1 MLLCS
6 VHWHIVR
13 FMTLWSIILLV
24 GGSLISLNIVARN
37 TASINKYLLDPL
49 EGRRTSDLAK
59 PETVDDIN
67 DHLGNAL
74 QDYDPLPGMPLEE
87 KHSDRHSIFFCKVTT
102 QASAPPSSWR
112 WRRSRQP
119 ASWFMRPQWSL
130 LDPTTWTPP
139 SDWTDV
145 DSWER
150 TPEMSLTIKLH
161 TKLEYVASR
170 IVMYAR
176 PDRSNQATTHG
187 RSWFAAVPVAP
198 WHRAQQCC
206 FCRSKTARSSFM
218 STHNITSCP
227 TPHLQPRHRAS
238 QAVMSGWRA
247 RAYMGCQRSVPVACT
262 RIHARY
268 QVPYSLRR
276 DDRRP
281 CRRLQASSP
290 ISHQSNHSPTQTQPR
305 SAATIFEFM
314 NPTVPLCM

>member
-1 MLLCS
+1 MGGALNNMREKKCCYAACIGTS
-6 VHWHIVR
+6 CG

-67 DHLGNAL
+67 DLLVNAL

-102 QASAPPSSWR
+102 QASAPPS
-112 WRRSRQP
+112 SRQP

-176 PDRSNQATTHG
+176 PDRTSEQPGNHTWQIM
-187 RSWFAAVPVAP
+187 V
-198 WHRAQQCC
+198 
-206 FCRSKTARSSFM
+206 CRGAGGTM
-218 STHNITSCP
+218 
-227 TPHLQPRHRAS
+227 AS
-238 QAVMSGWRA
+238 G
-247 RAYMGCQRSVPVACT
+247 
-262 RIHARY
+262 
-268 QVPYSLRR
+268 
-276 DDRRP
+276 
-281 CRRLQASSP
+281 
-290 ISHQSNHSPTQTQPR
+290 
-305 SAATIFEFM
+305 SAMLF
-314 NPTVPLCM
+314 L